1 MAEKKVH
8 GGVQFGVNFDDDHH
22 PKVPCYA
29 EAVDGQKCQE
39 EGGLQFW
46 VVWETQEGE
55 CDPNGYISLGQ
66 RHASWWTDLNICLGN
81 NILGV
86 TDT

>member
-8 GGVQFGVNFDDDHH
+8 GGVQFGVNFDDDYH

-29 EAVDGQKCQE
+29 EVVDGQKYQE

-46 VVWETQEGE
+46 RV
-55 CDPNGYISLGQ
+55 
-66 RHASWWTDLNICLGN
+66 
-81 NILGV
+81 
-86 TDT
+86 

>member
-46 VVWETQEGE
+46 VV
-55 CDPNGYISLGQ
+55 
-66 RHASWWTDLNICLGN
+66 
-81 NILGV
+81 
-86 TDT
+86 

>member
-8 GGVQFGVNFDDDHH
+8 GGVQFEVNFDDDHH

-29 EAVDGQKCQE
+29 EVVDGQKYQE

-55 CDPNGYISLGQ
+55 CGPTVVFLLVKDMLPDGEIWKSVLEIIY
-66 RHASWWTDLNICLGN
+66 
-81 NILGV
+81 
-86 TDT
+86 